1 MIMQSLD
8 DDFMAYSVLC
18 GNEFNIAYDYTGFA
32 PFYNSI
38 LKDWCSQRA
47 GSVTHMN
54 SDLAYYYDKQ
64 SIYPCMLDAAHIAE
78 HSADI

>member
-1 MIMQSLD
+1 MQSLD

-38 LKDWCSQRA
+38 LKD
-47 GSVTHMN
+47 
-54 SDLAYYYDKQ
+54 
-64 SIYPCMLDAAHIAE
+64 
-78 HSADI
+78 